1 MDPVSLGIM
10 GAAGVAGSAIGAIGA
25 GRKRRMMQGYLDK
38 QNQENEAWYNQNYY
52 SDYTQRSDVQ
62 ALMKNLRDNMKRQN
76 QQAQSTAAITGATPE
91 MTTAVQENT
100 NKVISD
106 TYSRIG
112 AMGQAY
118 KDSIV
123 DQYLKQKN
131 QLAGTQMNFYDNRAK
146 SYENLMSNSVSG
158 ALSGIGSI
166 LAQK

>member
-1 MDPVSLGIM
+1 MDPVSLGIV
-10 GAAGVAGSAIGAIGA
+10 GAAGVAGSVIGAIGA
-25 GRKRRMMQGYLDK
+25 GRERRMMQEYLDK
-38 QNQENEAWYNQNYY
+38 QNQENETWYNQNYY

-62 ALMKNLRDNMKRQN
+62 ALMKTLRDNMKRQS

-131 QLAGTQMNFYDNRAK
+131 QLAGTQMSFYDNRAK

-158 ALSGIGSI
+158 TLSGIGSI
-166 LAQK
+166 LAQ